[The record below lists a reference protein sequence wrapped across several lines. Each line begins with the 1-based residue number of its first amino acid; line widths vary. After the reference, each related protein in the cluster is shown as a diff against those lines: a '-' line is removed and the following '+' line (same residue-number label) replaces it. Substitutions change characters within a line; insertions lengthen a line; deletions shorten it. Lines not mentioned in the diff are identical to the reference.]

1 VINLKSIAIG
11 AALFTAAPMGCGGD
25 STSGPLGSVDAL
37 IILQRPKRNDS
48 GDIFQYTSYVPGARL
63 TKLSPPTADG
73 TKTTICCDQDP
84 ELAGMDI
91 QNYDLSFD
99 AKEIVFSGH
108 SAKDT
113 HYGLY
118 LLTVDS
124 GAVTQIATDAG
135 RDYVSPI
142 FLPGDKILFTTNAV
156 VSNPITDPD
165 PKQHVDE
172 YERGTTTQMGVINKD
187 GTNEQLGPR
196 NLSHRTQPSLA
207 SDGRVIFTQWDHL
220 GGENSGHLMFM
231 NQDMTELREAFGK
244 EGTGASNSTL
254 KGREISPGRY
264 VAIATARNR
273 TVQAGA
279 LIDVRL
285 GHVSETNGV
294 VRADDAMSE
303 ANASYV
309 MLTPDVPTDNSPS
322 ANTIG
327 RYYDAFP
334 LNAKEHPDL
343 LVSWADGPVE
353 SSVLSSAGLSANFG
367 VYLYDTEHLARHP
380 ILDDPEMWDIFARP
394 LQARTAP
401 AVTASTNDNTL
412 GQQALLGSMNVYSS
426 TLHTFQPGSVYGV
439 RVMEGYSSEEGFP
452 RMFGTTMFEGHA
464 DLGVARVQPD
474 GSWLAKVPANVPIHV
489 QAVDQF
495 GLSLFNEPVW
505 FSARAG
511 ESRVCGGCHED
522 RARATVINP
531 GITQAAAFGPKD
543 ALAMVPRDQR
553 TTAAADLTNAN
564 LIAGDL
570 TGIDK
575 LRDISWGAANPM
587 SGGTGGVQSVF
598 DTNCTNCH
606 GADNTAG
613 IAGYTISDAMGN
625 VVAQWTFNL
634 SSAPVTIN
642 YGSAESGTPQ
652 TYSASYF
659 TMAGPD
665 MEAIS
670 KNNLIITGNFK
681 IYMKPED
688 AAKSEVIQ
696 RVNPTRLFPTPDAS
710 VRAFTTNPHS
720 SVGYKSG
727 RELTATEF
735 YKLILAADMGVNY
748 FSRSN
753 NPHNQSY

>member
-1 VINLKSIAIG
+1 VIKLKSIAIG
-11 AALFTAAPMGCGGD
+11 AALLTAAPMGCGGD

-99 AKEIVFSGH
+99 AKQIVFSGH
-108 SAKDT
+108 SAKDS

-118 LLTVDS
+118 LLTLDS
-124 GAVTQIATDAG
+124 GAVTQLATDPG

-156 VSNPITDPD
+156 VSNPVTDPD

-172 YERGTTTQMGVINKD
+172 YERGTTTQMGVMNLD

-220 GGENSGHLMFM
+220 GEENSGHLMFM

-254 KGREISPGRY
+254 KGREISPGRF

-273 TVQAGA
+273 TIQAGA
-279 LIDVRL
+279 LIDARL
-285 GHVSETNGV
+285 GHVSESNGV

-309 MLTPDVPTDNSPS
+309 MLTPDVPTDNMPS

-334 LNAKEHPDL
+334 LDAKEHPNL

-367 VYLYDTEHLARHP
+367 IYLYDTEHLQRHP
-380 ILDDPEMWDIFARP
+380 ILDDPDMWDIFARP
-394 LQARTAP
+394 LQPRTAP

-412 GQQALLGSMNVYSS
+412 GQQAVIGSMNVYSS
-426 TLHTFQPGSVYGV
+426 TLHTFPSGSIYGV
-439 RVMEGYSSEEGFP
+439 RVMEGFSSEEGFP

-464 DLGVARVQPD
+464 DLGVARVQSD
-474 GSWLAKVPANVPIHV
+474 GSWLAKVPANVPLHL
-489 QAVDQF
+489 QTVDQF
-495 GLSLFNEPVW
+495 GMSLFNEPVW

-543 ALAMVPRDQR
+543 ALALVTRDQR
-553 TTAAADLTNAN
+553 TTAAADITNPN
-564 LIAGDL
+564 LIANDL

-575 LRDISWGAANPM
+575 LRDVSWGAANPQ
-587 SGGTGGVQSVF
+587 SGGNGSVQAVF
-598 DTNCTNCH
+598 TTNCVSCH
-606 GADNTAG
+606 GASNTAG
-613 IAGYTISDAMGN
+613 LAGYTISDAMGN
-625 VVAQWTFNL
+625 VVATWTFNL
-634 SSAPVTIN
+634 SSDPVTIN
-642 YGSAESGTPQ
+642 YGSADGGTPQ
-652 TYSASYF
+652 TYSASYL

-670 KNNLIITGNFK
+670 KNNLMITGNFK
-681 IYMKPED
+681 VYMNPED
-688 AAKSEVIQ
+688 AAGSPVIKK
-696 RVNPTRLFPTPDAS
+696 VNPTRLFPTVDAS
-710 VRAFTTNPHS
+710 VRAFPTSPHS
-720 SVGYKSG
+720 SVGYDSG

-748 FSRSN
+748 FARSN